1 MIRWIMFLMSVCL
14 SLPAAAK
21 DFEWMPERRKDQFPV
36 EPAHLF
42 VPLPYSY
49 PGIGDGFFLIGNM
62 SNIAGSTADGVVIG
76 VVGDATGAVI
86 QGDEI
91 PIIDK
96 QLFLNVHFRDINRAI
111 VNNYEIR
118 GMDGSNEYNLLDVT
132 RADQNRVELKYT
144 MLDRRLNFSMV
155 YNNERFA
162 LAAIRDKDGNIIQQ
176 LSEPFTGEDSST
188 TFAFNVDFT
197 DDYLDPRRG
206 FRFGLTYADV
216 KADDVDDPEFYRLD
230 YNALFYIPYSQNDVL
245 VVNYYQSDA
254 HVEEMG
260 NTNPADIQADL
271 NLQCGTD
278 PACLEVE
285 QQLILSTINA
295 NTNGTATSL
304 GGLSRLRAYP
314 QGRFQGGRMAFVG
327 VGYRW
332 NMVDENTPFNYLFW
346 KDVRTGKQIAFFAEA
361 GSVAE
366 TSSTLWDEY
375 RDSVGVGFRLVTASG
390 SVYRAD
396 IAYGDEGSEL
406 SVFFF
411 YPW

>member
-1 MIRWIMFLMSVCL
+1 MTRWLMFLMCVYF
-14 SLPAAAK
+14 SLPASAR

-36 EPAHLF
+36 EPAHLL

-62 SNIAGSTADGVVIG
+62 ANIAGSTADGVVIG
-76 VVGDATGAVI
+76 VVGDATGSVI

-91 PIIDK
+91 PLIDK
-96 QLFLNVHFRDINRAI
+96 RLLMHIYLQDINRAI

-118 GMDGSNEYNLLDVT
+118 GMNGSSDYNLLDIT
-132 RADQNRVELKYT
+132 RADESRVQLQYT
-144 MLDRRLNFSMV
+144 MLNRRLNFFLSH
-155 YNNERFA
+155 YTGRFA
-162 LAAIRDKDGNIIQQ
+162 LDAIRDSNGNIIQQ
-176 LSEPFTGEDSST
+176 LGDAYTLEESDTSI
-188 TFAFNVDFT
+188 AFNLDFT
-197 DDYLDPRRG
+197 DDYLDPRQG

-216 KADDVDDPEFYRLD
+216 NAGDIDDPEYYRID
-230 YNALFYIPYSQNDVL
+230 YNALFYIPYSHNDVL
-245 VVNYYQSDA
+245 VINYYQSDA
-254 HVEEMG
+254 HVEKIG

-271 NLQCGTD
+271 NLQCGSD

-285 QQLILSTINA
+285 QQLIQNTINA

-304 GGLSRLRAYP
+304 GGLSRLRSYP
-314 QGRFQGGRMAFVG
+314 EGRFEGGRMAFVG
-327 VGYRW
+327 VEYRW
-332 NMVDENTPFNYLFW
+332 NIVDENTPFNYLFW

-366 TSSTLWDEY
+366 TSATLWDEY

>member
-1 MIRWIMFLMSVCL
+1 
-14 SLPAAAK
+14 
-21 DFEWMPERRKDQFPV
+21 MPDRRKDQFPV

-49 PGIGDGFFLIGNM
+49 PGIGDGFFLIANM

-91 PIIDK
+91 PIVEK

-118 GMDGSNEYNLLDVT
+118 GMDGSSDYNLLDVT
-132 RADQNRVELKYT
+132 RADQTLVELKYT
-144 MLDRRLNFSMV
+144 VLDRRLNFLMT
-155 YNNERFA
+155 YNSERFA
-162 LAAIRDKDGNIIQQ
+162 LDAIRDKDGNSIQQ
-176 LSEPFTGEDSST
+176 LSEPFTGEESST
-188 TFAFNVDFT
+188 SLAVSVDFT

-216 KADDVDDPEFYRLD
+216 NAEDADDPEYYRID

-254 HVEEMG
+254 HVEERG
-260 NTNPADIQADL
+260 NINPADIQAEL

-278 PACLEVE
+278 PVCLEVE
-285 QQLILSTINA
+285 AQLIQSTINA

-304 GGLSRLRAYP
+304 GGLSRLRAFP
-314 QGRFQGGRMAFVG
+314 QGRFQGGRMAFFG
-327 VGYRW
+327 VEYRW

>member
-1 MIRWIMFLMSVCL
+1 MIRWIIFLMCVCF

-21 DFEWMPERRKDQFPV
+21 DFEWLPDRRKDQFPV

-49 PGIGDGFFLIGNM
+49 PGIGDGFFLIANM
-62 SNIAGSTADGVVIG
+62 SNIANSTADGVLIG
-76 VVGDATGAVI
+76 VVGDATGAVL

-91 PIIDK
+91 PIIEK
-96 QLFLNVHFRDINRAI
+96 QLFFNVHLRDINRAI

-118 GMDGSNEYNLLDVT
+118 GMDGSDEFSLLDVT
-132 RADQNRVELKYT
+132 RADEARVELKYT
-144 MLDRRLNFSMV
+144 IFERRLNFLITH
-155 YNNERFA
+155 NKGRFA
-162 LAAIRDKDGNIIQQ
+162 LNAIRDKDGNIIK
-176 LSEPFTGEDSST
+176 LLNESFTVEESST
-188 TFAFNVDFT
+188 SFAVSLDYT

-216 KADDVDDPEFYRLD
+216 DAVDADDPEFYRLD

-245 VVNYYQSDA
+245 VLNYYQSDA
-254 HVEEMG
+254 HVKEIG
-260 NTNPADIQADL
+260 TTNPLDIQADL
-271 NLQCGTD
+271 NLQCGAD
-278 PACLEVE
+278 PACLNVE
-285 QQLILSTINA
+285 QQLIQNEINA

-327 VGYRW
+327 VEYRW

-346 KDVRTGKQIAFFAEA
+346 KDVRTGKQIAIFAEA

-396 IAYGDEGSEL
+396 IAYGNEGSEL